1 MEAHLRYRAQ
11 LGSGGVAGS
20 LGSKKTTKKTKP
32 VHKPPP
38 EPEPPKETP
47 KPKQKAQPRIDFV
60 QRNIDA
66 AADTK
71 SRAHQ
76 PKPQPRQYGG
86 NHLPGEIPHYLDTRK
101 ELIKEEP
108 AQQVQCPKGMR
119 LMTNEEKTE
128 ALNDLRAEKA
138 DIESR
143 LGKMPLRIESP
154 QLIRQKRI
162 MEDQLDEITQSIE
175 QLSKKYVFLPE

>member
-1 MEAHLRYRAQ
+1 MEAHLRYKAQ

-20 LGSKKTTKKTKP
+20 FGAKKPTKKPKP
-32 VHKPPP
+32 VPKREPKPEI
-38 EPEPPKETP
+38 EPEPPKP
-47 KPKQKAQPRIDFV
+47 KKTKPRIDFV

-66 AADTK
+66 AGETK

-86 NHLPGEIPHYLDTRK
+86 NHLPGEIPHYLDSRK
-101 ELIKEEP
+101 ETLRDETS
-108 AQQVQCPKGMR
+108 QQVQCPKGMR
-119 LMTNEEKTE
+119 LMTAEEKQE
-128 ALNDLRAEKA
+128 ALDDLRAEKA
-138 DIESR
+138 DLENK
-143 LGKMPLRIESP
+143 LGRMPLRIESP

-175 QLSKKYVFLPE
+175 QLTKKYVFIPE